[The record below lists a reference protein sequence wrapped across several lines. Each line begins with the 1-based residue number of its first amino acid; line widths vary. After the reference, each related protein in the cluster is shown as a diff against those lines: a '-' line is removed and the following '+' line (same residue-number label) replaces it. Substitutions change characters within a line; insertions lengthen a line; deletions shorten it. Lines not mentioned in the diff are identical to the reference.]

1 MTRSF
6 DQVVLQGRVNYFS
19 CCITTT
25 SRPMA
30 TTLGKVVTNFKPL
43 THTTLCACAHVN
55 SNESQKHFISTVAI
69 PIAPQ
74 QISNSLGDS
83 QNETL
88 ITHYEKKQ
96 NRNHAKCFLF

>member
-1 MTRSF
+1 
-6 DQVVLQGRVNYFS
+6 
-19 CCITTT
+19 
-25 SRPMA
+25 MA
-30 TTLGKVVTNFKPL
+30 ATLGKVVTNFKPL

-55 SNESQKHFISTVAI
+55 SSESQKHFISTVAI